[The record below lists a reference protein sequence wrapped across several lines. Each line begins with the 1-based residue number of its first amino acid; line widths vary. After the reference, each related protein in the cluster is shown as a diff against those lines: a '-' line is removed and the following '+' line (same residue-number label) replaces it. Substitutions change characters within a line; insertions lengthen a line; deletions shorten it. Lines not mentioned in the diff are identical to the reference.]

1 MRVALKLA
9 LAFVAANCLLATL
22 YGYLAV
28 RRQIREFERSVKA
41 EAESVGPAIEG
52 LAADAWQSSGDQGLR
67 DLIRK
72 TAARPTQLLEIRWV
86 WFDAAPSDADSP
98 AVAAK
103 LLSTVALEEH
113 HVISDPRPDG
123 NDYMRVYWP
132 IRLAAARRGGL
143 EISEPATE
151 LRADEND
158 IVYRTAM
165 LIGGMALISG
175 LLAVVLGV
183 RIIGTPLR
191 KVSDKAQRI
200 AAGDLETPVR
210 LDSHD
215 ELSELAENLND
226 MCGQL
231 AESQARVREEM
242 AARMVAMDHLRH
254 ADRLTTVGRLAA
266 GIAHELGTPLN
277 VVAGR
282 AGLIQSGKLAP
293 EEIGPSAAAIKAEAD
308 KMTRIIRQLLD
319 FARTSAP
326 RKAPTDLRSVIERT
340 IALIRGLADE
350 RHVQIRFTSGDEPAI
365 AAIDTEQI
373 KQVITNLVVNAIQA
387 MPDGGEVEVTI
398 WRMANPPPDKSVLQA
413 DRWLAIDVRD
423 NGVGISPADMP
434 HLFEPFFTTKE
445 VGEGTGLGL
454 SIAYG
459 IVREHGGSIE
469 VASQPGMGSRFTICL
484 PEGDK
489 S

>member
-9 LAFVAANCLLATL
+9 LAFVLANCLLATL

-28 RRQIREFERSVKA
+28 RRQIREFERTVRA

-52 LAADAWQSSGDQGLR
+52 LATDAWRNAGDQGLR
-67 DLIRK
+67 DLVRK
-72 TAARPTQLLEIRWV
+72 TASRPSQMLEIRWV
-86 WFDAAPSDADSP
+86 WFDAGPSDADSP
-98 AVAAK
+98 AVAAH
-103 LLSTVALEEH
+103 LLSTVAIEQH
-113 HVISDPRPDG
+113 QVIADPRPDG

-143 EISEPATE
+143 EISEPAAE
-151 LRADEND
+151 LRADENE
-158 IVYRTAM
+158 IVYRTAL
-165 LIGGMALISG
+165 LIGGMVLISG
-175 LLAVVLGV
+175 ILAVILGV
-183 RIIGTPLR
+183 RFIGTPLR
-191 KVSDKAQRI
+191 KLSDKAHRV
-200 AAGDLETPVR
+200 AAGDLQTPVR

-215 ELSELAENLND
+215 ELSELAESMNQ

-231 AESQARVREEM
+231 CESQAQVREET

-254 ADRLTTVGRLAA
+254 ADRLSTVGRLAA

-282 AGLIQSGKLAP
+282 AGLIQSGKLGP
-293 EEIGPSAAAIKAEAD
+293 DEIGQSAAAIKAEAD
-308 KMTRIIRQLLD
+308 KMTRTIRQLLD

-326 RKAPTDLRSVIERT
+326 RKAPTDLRSVVERT
-340 IALIRGLADE
+340 ISLVRGLADE
-350 RHVQIRFTSGDEPAI
+350 HHVQIRFVPGDEPAM
-365 AAIDTEQI
+365 AAVDAEQI
-373 KQVITNLVVNAIQA
+373 KQILTNLVVNAIQA

-398 WRMANPPPDKSVLQA
+398 WRRTNPPPDTSVLQG

-423 NGVGISPADMP
+423 TGVGISPGDMP
-434 HLFEPFFTTKE
+434 HLFEPFFTTKG

-454 SIAYG
+454 AIAYG
-459 IVREHGGSIE
+459 IIREHSGSID
-469 VASQPGMGSRFTICL
+469 VASQPGMGSRFTVSL